1 MTVDSTW
8 DPGALSASPLFQ
20 SLWPV
25 LRECPAAGFPVTADL
40 DALARELGI
49 GNANGTAIT
58 FVADENSRRREPDS
72 QYEVRVYREGTVPTR
87 RANWHDL
94 FNALAW
100 ITFPRT
106 KAELNRHHYREI
118 MARCGR
124 SGGDNSGTDPGPRGT
139 ARTDIGSRGTAR
151 TDVGSR
157 GTARTDCG
165 SRGTA
170 RDVITLFDESGV
182 IVACADSE
190 LSQLLREFR
199 WKDLFWSQR
208 ARVQRAM
215 RFFVFGH
222 ALLEKGLRPYKGLTA
237 KALILEVPIAQFRQ
251 PLEAQLVEVD
261 AATAR
266 YFCSAE
272 AIASTRSLA
281 PLPLFG
287 VPGWC
292 PANEDESF
300 YDDASVFR
308 PGRMRGR

>member
-1 MTVDSTW
+1 M
-8 DPGALSASPLFQ
+8 LSASPMFQ

-25 LRECPAAGFPVTADL
+25 LRECPAAGFPGTADL
-40 DALARELGI
+40 DALAGKHGI
-49 GNANGTAIT
+49 RNASGTAIT
-58 FVADENSRRREPDS
+58 FVADEISRRREPDLP
-72 QYEVRVYREGTVPTR
+72 YEVRVHREGTVPTR
-87 RANWHDL
+87 RENWHDL

-100 ITFPRT
+100 IGFPRT
-106 KAELNRHHYREI
+106 KAELNRLHYREI

-124 SGGDNSGTDPGPRGT
+124 SGRDSTGTDSVSRGT
-139 ARTDIGSRGTAR
+139 ARTDSGSRGTAR
-151 TDVGSR
+151 TDF
-157 GTARTDCG
+157 G

-182 IVACADSE
+182 IVACAEPE

-199 WKDLFWSQR
+199 WKDLFWWQR

-222 ALLEKGLRPYKGLTA
+222 ALLEKGLRPYKGLTG
-237 KALILEVPIAQFRQ
+237 KALIVEVPIDHLRQ
-251 PLEAQLVEVD
+251 SPEAQLAELD
-261 AATAR
+261 AVTAR
-266 YFCSAE
+266 YFCSE
-272 AIASTRSLA
+272 QAIESTRSLS

-292 PANEDESF
+292 SANEDESF

-308 PGRMRGR
+308 PGRIRFQRRPA